1 MTNKNVQLVNDRIQF
16 EQVRVIDSDGTQLGI
31 MNTQDALRRAKSQKL
46 DLVLVAEQARP
57 PVCKIV
63 DRGKELYKAKK
74 KANAAKKKQTVVE
87 TKEIQLRPVTDK
99 HDLETKLKRAQG
111 FIDKGKRVRFHM
123 KFRGRERTHSH
134 LGMDMMNDIL
144 GVLENITVE
153 KEPALNGPTILMI
166 VAPEKQQ

>member
-1 MTNKNVQLVNDRIQF
+1 VNDKQLVNDRIHF
-16 EQVRVIDSDGTQLGI
+16 EQVRVIDSDGSQLGI
-31 MNTQDALRRAKSQKL
+31 MKTQDALRKAKFQKL
-46 DLVLVAEQARP
+46 DLILVAERANP

-63 DRGKELYKAKK
+63 DHGKEMYKAKK
-74 KANAAKKKQTVVE
+74 KANAAKKRQTVVE

-123 KFRGRERTHSH
+123 KFRGRERTHSEI
-134 LGMDMMNDIL
+134 GMDMMNGIL
-144 GVLENITVE
+144 DTMENITIE
-153 KEPALNGPTILMI
+153 KHPVVNGANILMI

>member
-1 MTNKNVQLVNDRIQF
+1 MTNKNVQLINDRIQF
-16 EQVRVIDSDGTQLGI
+16 VQVRVIDSDGTQLGI

-46 DLVLVAEQARP
+46 DLVLVAEQAKP
-57 PVCKIV
+57 PVCRIF
-63 DRGKELYKAKK
+63 DHGKELYKAKK

-153 KEPALNGPTILMI
+153 KEPALNGPNILMI

>member
-1 MTNKNVQLVNDRIQF
+1 MTDKDIQLVNDRIHF

-31 MNTQDALRRAKSQKL
+31 MKTYDALGRAKSQKL
-46 DLVLVAEQARP
+46 DLVLVAEKAKP

-74 KANAAKKKQTVVE
+74 KANAAKKKQVVVE

-111 FIDKGKRVRFHM
+111 FLDKGKRVRFHM
-123 KFRGRERTHSH
+123 KFRGRERTHSEI
-134 LGMDMMNDIL
+134 GMAVMNGIL
-144 GVLENITVE
+144 DTLENITVE
-153 KEPALNGPTILMI
+153 KQPVLNGPNILMI

>member
-1 MTNKNVQLVNDRIQF
+1 MSDKQLVNDRIHF
-16 EQVRVIDSDGTQLGI
+16 EQVRVIDSDGSQLGI
-31 MNTQDALRRAKSQKL
+31 MKTQDALRKAKFQKL
-46 DLVLVAEQARP
+46 DLILVAERANP
-57 PVCKIV
+57 PVCKIA

-134 LGMDMMNDIL
+134 LGMEMMENIL
-144 GVLENITVE
+144 DTMENITIE
-153 KEPALNGPTILMI
+153 KHPVLNGPNILMI

>member
-1 MTNKNVQLVNDRIQF
+1 MTDKQLINDRIHF

-31 MNTQDALRRAKSQKL
+31 MKTQDALRNAKFQKL
-46 DLVLVAEQARP
+46 DLILVSERANP

-63 DRGKELYKAKK
+63 DHGKEMYKAKK

-144 GVLENITVE
+144 NTMKNITVE
-153 KEPALNGPTILMI
+153 KEPVLNGPNILMI

>member
-1 MTNKNVQLVNDRIQF
+1 MSDKQLVNDRIHF

-31 MNTQDALRRAKSQKL
+31 MKTQDALRTARFQKL
-46 DLVLVAEQARP
+46 DLILVAERANP
-57 PVCKIV
+57 PVCKIA
-63 DRGKELYKAKK
+63 DHGKEMYKAKK

-134 LGMDMMNDIL
+134 LGMEMMENIL
-144 GVLENITVE
+144 DTLENITVE
-153 KEPALNGPTILMI
+153 KQPALSGPNILMI

>member
-1 MTNKNVQLVNDRIQF
+1 MNGKNVQLVNDQIHF
-16 EQVRVIDSDGTQLGI
+16 EQVRVIYSDGTQLGI
-31 MNTQDALRRAKSQKL
+31 MNTSDAISKARVQKL
-46 DLVLVAEQARP
+46 DLVLVAERANP

-63 DRGKELYKAKK
+63 DHGKEMYKAKK

-134 LGMDMMNDIL
+134 LGMEMMENIL
-144 GVLENITVE
+144 VTLENITVE
-153 KEPALNGPTILMI
+153 KQPVLNGPNILMI

>member
-1 MTNKNVQLVNDRIQF
+1 MTDKQLINDRIHF

-31 MNTQDALRRAKSQKL
+31 MKTQDALRTARLQKL
-46 DLVLVAEQARP
+46 DLILVAEKANP
-57 PVCKIV
+57 PVCKIA
-63 DRGKELYKAKK
+63 DHGKEMYKAKK

-134 LGMDMMNDIL
+134 LGMEMMENIL
-144 GVLENITVE
+144 STLENITVE
-153 KEPALNGPTILMI
+153 KQPALNGPNILMI

>member
-1 MTNKNVQLVNDRIQF
+1 MTDKNVQLVNDRIHF
-16 EQVRVIDSDGTQLGI
+16 EQVRVIDSDETQLGI
-31 MNTQDALRRAKSQKL
+31 MNTRDALREAKLQKL
-46 DLVLVAEQARP
+46 DLVLVAERANP

-63 DRGKELYKAKK
+63 DHGKEMYKAKK

-134 LGMDMMNDIL
+134 LGMEMMENIL
-144 GVLENITVE
+144 ETLENITVE
-153 KEPALNGPTILMI
+153 KQPVLNGPNILMI

>member
-1 MTNKNVQLVNDRIQF
+1 MSDKQLVNDRIHF

-31 MNTQDALRRAKSQKL
+31 MKTQDALRTARFQKL
-46 DLVLVAEQARP
+46 DLILVAERANP
-57 PVCKIV
+57 PVCKIA
-63 DRGKELYKAKK
+63 DHGKEMYKAKK

-134 LGMDMMNDIL
+134 LGMEMMENIL
-144 GVLENITVE
+144 STLKNITVE
-153 KEPALNGPTILMI
+153 KQPVLNGPNILMI

>member
-1 MTNKNVQLVNDRIQF
+1 VTDKQLINDRIHF

-31 MNTQDALRRAKSQKL
+31 MKTQDALRNAKFQKL
-46 DLVLVAEQARP
+46 DLILVSERANP

-63 DRGKELYKAKK
+63 DHGKEMYKAKK

-144 GVLENITVE
+144 NTMKNITVE
-153 KEPALNGPTILMI
+153 KEPVLNGPNILMI

>member
-1 MTNKNVQLVNDRIQF
+1 MTDKNVQLVNDRIHF

-31 MNTQDALRRAKSQKL
+31 MKTYDAIRQAKSQKL
-46 DLVLVAEQARP
+46 DLVLVAERANP

-63 DRGKELYKAKK
+63 DHGKEMYKAKK

-134 LGMDMMNDIL
+134 LGMEMMEDIL
-144 GVLENITVE
+144 VTLENITVE
-153 KEPALNGPTILMI
+153 KQPVLSGPNILMI
-166 VAPEKQQ
+166 VDPYKQQ

>member
-1 MTNKNVQLVNDRIQF
+1 MTDKQLINDRIHF

-31 MNTQDALRRAKSQKL
+31 MNTQDALRTARFQKL
-46 DLVLVAEQARP
+46 DLILVAEQANP

-63 DRGKELYKAKK
+63 DHGKEMYKAKK

-134 LGMDMMNDIL
+134 LGMEMMENIL
-144 GVLENITVE
+144 STLENITVE
-153 KEPALNGPTILMI
+153 KEPALNGPNILMI